1 MNTLY
6 EPVGRIGA
14 VCLRHLYVVRSSP
27 IRILEMAYWPTMQMV
42 LWGFFSE
49 FFRTQSSTLAQAAGM
64 FIGAMLLWDSLFRS
78 NLGVSVSFLEEMW
91 SRNLGHLFV
100 SPLRPAEYLVSLIL
114 MSILRTLTGIIPACL
129 LAIPFYE
136 YNVFQM
142 GLPLIA
148 FFTNV
153 LVTGWA
159 LGFVISALILRFG
172 MGAESLA
179 WVVVFAFAP
188 FSAIYYPV
196 RSLPEW
202 LQGLALCLPQTHV
215 FEGMRSVLFDGVFD
229 YGHFQAACLL
239 NLVFLLVAGAGF
251 LYSFRVARQRG
262 LLLGTGE

>member
-1 MNTLY
+1 MMRLRASAAR
-6 EPVGRIGA
+6 VGA
-14 VCLRHLYVVRSSP
+14 VCLRHLYVMRSSP
-27 IRILEMAYWPTMQMV
+27 VRVLEMIYWPTMQMV
-42 LWGFFSE
+42 LWGFFSN
-49 FFRTQSSTLAQAAGM
+49 FFRTQSSLLAQAASI

-100 SPLRPAEYLVSLIL
+100 SPLRPAEYLMALVL
-114 MSILRTLTGIIPACL
+114 MSLLRTLTGILPACL

-136 YNVFQM
+136 YNIFQM
-142 GLPLIA
+142 GFPLIA
-148 FFTNV
+148 FFVNV

-196 RSLPEW
+196 SSLPGW
-202 LQGLALCLPQTHV
+202 LQAFALCLPQTHV
-215 FEGMRSVLFDGVFD
+215 FEGMRSVLFEGVFD
-229 YGHFQAACLL
+229 YGHFQAACAL

-251 LYSFRVARQRG
+251 LYSFRLARQKG

>member
-1 MNTLY
+1 MNMLC
-6 EPVGRIGA
+6 GSARRIGA

-27 IRILEMAYWPTMQMV
+27 VRVLEMAYWPTMQMI

-100 SPLRPAEYLVSLIL
+100 SPLRPAEYLVSLTL
-114 MSILRTLTGIIPACL
+114 MSFLRTLTGIIPACL

-136 YNVFQM
+136 YNIFQM

-196 RSLPEW
+196 SSLPEW

-215 FEGMRSVLFDGVFD
+215 FEGMRSVLFDGIFD

-239 NLVFLLVAGAGF
+239 NLVFLLVAGTGF

>member
-1 MNTLY
+1 MNMLC
-6 EPVGRIGA
+6 GSARRIGA

-27 IRILEMAYWPTMQMV
+27 VRVLEMAYWPTMQMI

-100 SPLRPAEYLVSLIL
+100 SPLRPAEYLVSLTL
-114 MSILRTLTGIIPACL
+114 MSFLRTLTGIIPACL

-136 YNVFQM
+136 YNIFQM

-196 RSLPEW
+196 SSLPEW

-215 FEGMRSVLFDGVFD
+215 FEGMRSV
-229 YGHFQAACLL
+229 
-239 NLVFLLVAGAGF
+239 
-251 LYSFRVARQRG
+251 
-262 LLLGTGE
+262 